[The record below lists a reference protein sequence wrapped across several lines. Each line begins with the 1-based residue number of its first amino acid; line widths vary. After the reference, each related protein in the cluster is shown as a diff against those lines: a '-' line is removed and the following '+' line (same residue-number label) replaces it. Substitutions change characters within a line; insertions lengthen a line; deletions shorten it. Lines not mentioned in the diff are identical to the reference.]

1 MAQYEFDF
9 ESETLD
15 TFPTWLTR
23 RWDTTQ
29 SQPLV
34 KSAFSGGFPG
44 LTKALQKTKSANS
57 RALASF
63 NAIDADVDRANA
75 KIRSIIYTG
84 TGASIYTT
92 YTTLWAGVF
101 RASGSAGS
109 ETGYA
114 VTITA
119 NDSVKK
125 IGVIKYSGG
134 VSLSDSG
141 TTFTWDD
148 NTWYVLEAEIS
159 GTTTTTIDISL
170 YSINDLVTPVHTKQH
185 IDSSSAI
192 QSAGWIGIGDFT
204 FGDITQTQHSKIQ
217 VATGASSLPPLTIPS
232 TKGITLQLFNG
243 ASNVGALTGIQAAFF
258 DQAEPK
264 DFLAPVFKTS
274 TATTDSSG
282 NITLNVDAQTALSI
296 GQDGF
301 LVLYKLDGTDHKLS
315 PALATRATIV
325 DIA

>member
-15 TFPTWLTR
+15 TFPSWMTR
-23 RWDTTQ
+23 RWNTSQ

-34 KSAFSGGFPG
+34 KSVFAGGLAG
-44 LTKALQKTKSANS
+44 LTKALQKTKAADS
-57 RALASF
+57 RALISF
-63 NAIDADVDRANA
+63 NAIDADADRANA
-75 KIRSIIYTG
+75 KIRSVIYSGSANG
-84 TGASIYTT
+84 TGFAIYTT
-92 YTTLWAGVF
+92 TWFAVF
-101 RASGSAGS
+101 RASGSSGT

-114 VTITA
+114 LGFTDT
-119 NDSVKK
+119 SGVKS
-125 IGVIKYSGG
+125 INVVKYSN
-134 VSLSDSG
+134 G
-141 TTFTWDD
+141 TPTQNTKNFTWGF
-148 NTWYVLEAEIS
+148 NTWYVVEAEIS
-159 GTTTTTIDISL
+159 GTTTTTIDVSV
-170 YSINDLVTPVHTKQH
+170 YSITDLVTPVFTTQH
-185 IDSSSAI
+185 IDSSSPI
-192 QSAGWIGIGDFT
+192 QTAGWIGVGDFT
-204 FGDITQTQHSKIQ
+204 MAATDTTQHSKIQ
-217 VATGASSLPPLTIPS
+217 VATGASSLPPLTVPS

-274 TATTDSSG
+274 TATTDASG

-296 GQDGF
+296 GQNGF
-301 LVLYKLDGTDHKLS
+301 VVLYKLDAGDHKLS

>member
-15 TFPTWLTR
+15 TFPSWLTR
-23 RWDTTQ
+23 RWNTSQ

-34 KSAFSGGFPG
+34 KAVSAGGLAG
-44 LTKALQKTKSANS
+44 LTKALQKTKTANT
-57 RALASF
+57 RALTSF
-63 NAIDADVDRANA
+63 NAIDADADRANT
-75 KIRSIIYTG
+75 KIRTVVYTG
-84 TGASIYTT
+84 SPPSGGVT
-92 YTTLWAGVF
+92 YTTTWAAIF
-101 RASGSAGS
+101 RASGSSGA
-109 ETGYA
+109 EKGY
-114 VTITA
+114 V
-119 NDSVKK
+119 
-125 IGVIKYSGG
+125 IGFSAASSTKNINVIKYNSGALTESTQNFNWG
-134 VSLSDSG
+134 S
-141 TTFTWDD
+141 

-170 YSINDLVTPVHTKQH
+170 YSISDLVTPVYTRQYT
-185 IDSSSAI
+185 DSSSPI

-204 FGDITQTQHSKIQ
+204 YNDTSQQSQHSKIQ
-217 VATGASSLPPLTIPS
+217 VATGASSLPPLTVPS

-296 GQDGF
+296 GQNGF
-301 LVLYKLDGTDHKLS
+301 VVLYKLDGTDHKLS